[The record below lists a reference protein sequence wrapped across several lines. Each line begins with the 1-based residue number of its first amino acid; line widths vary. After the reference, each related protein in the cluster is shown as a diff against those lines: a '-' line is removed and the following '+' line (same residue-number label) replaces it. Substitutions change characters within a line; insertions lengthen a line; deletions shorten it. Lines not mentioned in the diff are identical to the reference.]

1 MMKNIVKMLRN
12 EFGCNMITKQKH
24 KDLKLF
30 VYICIAV
37 GDPTIKGGGGFD
49 IYVFITITGL
59 IPLLVHY

>member
-1 MMKNIVKMLRN
+1 
-12 EFGCNMITKQKH
+12 MITKQKH

-49 IYVFITITGL
+49 ICFIL
-59 IPLLVHY
+59 SLA